1 MPETE
6 IPPALRGI
14 FIVLPESFRH
24 PHGWLF
30 VFEKGDVDVLF
41 EFWKSIYN
49 FSLDFSL
56 QCFLNFIYSKQ
67 FVFPY
72 LVKRDKYEK
81 IIAKILKL

>member
-1 MPETE
+1 MNNRSR
-6 IPPALRGI
+6 LFSFLGK
-14 FIVLPESFRH
+14 VLPPVRVVFC
-24 PHGWLF
+24 
-30 VFEKGDVDVLF
+30 FEKGDVDVLF